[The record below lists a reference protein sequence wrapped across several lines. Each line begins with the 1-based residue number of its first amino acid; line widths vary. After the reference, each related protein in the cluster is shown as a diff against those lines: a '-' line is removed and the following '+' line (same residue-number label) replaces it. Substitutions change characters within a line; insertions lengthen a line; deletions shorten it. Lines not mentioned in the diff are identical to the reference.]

1 MNRKLTVA
9 ALAVVAAFASISAAT
24 AADVAGV
31 FSKGRTHFVIT
42 GGTGYA
48 FDESYL
54 VLGLGVNYYII
65 DGLNVGLFLESW
77 TGSDPKMY
85 KITPSVQYVF
95 HQVPVLKP
103 YIGAFYR
110 RTYIDGLDDINSV
123 GGRAGVYLQ
132 AGRNAYLGAGAVYES
147 YLDCNQSVY
156 RSCNSTYPELSFT
169 VAF

>member
-1 MNRKLTVA
+1 MNRKLAGA
-9 ALAVVAAFASISAAT
+9 ALVVVAAFASISSAT

-31 FSKGRTHFVIT
+31 FSRGRTHFVIT

-54 VLGLGVNYYII
+54 VLGLGVNYYVI
-65 DGLNVGLFLESW
+65 DGLNVGLFLENWS
-77 TGSDPKMY
+77 GSDPKMN
-85 KITPSVQYVF
+85 KITPSAQYVF
-95 HQVPVLKP
+95 YRVPVLKP

-110 RTYIDGLDDINSV
+110 RTYIDGLSDINSV
-123 GGRAGVYLQ
+123 GGRAGVYLE

-169 VAF
+169 IAF